1 MEFSVGGL
9 HFSSKFDSGNL
20 ARVVNVLSDNDDT
33 STTSAGLSK
42 PTQAKQNTCN
52 NNASGNVRVIELK
65 VDYDFK
71 VWTKPDCADTPF
83 ENGNRTWF
91 HFSVRGYAPAKLIRI
106 TVMNMNKQSKLY
118 SQGYCPFYRVVHS
131 TPSQSRWQRIRDKPA
146 WDYVDGQFILSFVHR
161 FMDPRGS
168 TTYFAFCFPWTY
180 SETQKQLSQIEGLF
194 GNQKVPPLT
203 TQEDDITGPTICS
216 RSMLD
221 ESSVAA
227 MQQQIYFHRELLCY
241 SLEGRRIDLLTITD
255 WSGLLEQR
263 EDFFDPLLF
272 PDRCTPRPWKFKHK
286 KGLQETIVDFG
297 NSEVTSN
304 QLRMSSCSERTTSTA
319 GDHISERS
327 RLAANSPATGF
338 SPEVVV
344 TLTSPPAIGH
354 SVSCTESDVSVPQVL
369 ITSKLPPPTLPSVF
383 SKDGDCCSQPRDA
396 GLPKQFSRSASICLQ
411 ADLEVNDTDMCDKTE
426 PLRCASRGPSVSNR
440 TIKNTTREQVKR
452 KTPTPT
458 STRRIRTMGKCQ
470 RTVSDV
476 SNRLSTIGKSCKSS
490 KLLSALKARRRP
502 LLKVDCLPCLFTK
515 LNATSLRLT
524 TTKSVCSGS
533 RRDKADRIRALL
545 GTPGSFVY
553 KPSKLWPT
561 TTSSV
566 DIVNKDRPPSQARG
580 SQEAHTNAV
589 ESSDVINRGGLK
601 HYSKEA
607 GEKTVAEQTGVM
619 RTVSLESLKVEC
631 KGENLL
637 HKATTQVLGLDVY
650 SFKPPDCE
658 PGNEGSDDE
667 SCGNIPK
674 AETDDLS
681 INAHYLNLMDQ
692 LRVFVEHYNIC
703 NGTPDAPSTV
713 EFGHVLEQLHRLRK
727 GDHLSDP
734 VLRCFKGSSGVA
746 FYLDLHGHCS
756 KRGCF
761 LYGNWLEREDD
772 MLNNVLFAVL
782 IGVNSGC
789 FDFGGCNFS
798 VRNMYQRDRKG
809 NLTKEGSGRVAIWK
823 HLGLIHCYTMECN
836 YNSGPM
842 MSRIARC
849 LYAAPPDE
857 GGRLTPPGT
866 FVGPYWTDVAN
877 SHGIRTLN
885 GNGPLPGLSLCTEA
899 SNNQPNQQQQPS
911 TTVAPTANTTPS
923 APVRFTPAHFEEVG
937 RAMLFAILDLNQTNP
952 WPRLSNLAGS
962 AAVPGVGLAP
972 PLTGLME
979 FSSMRCLRDW
989 VRRYIRSL
997 VNTASGGPSGQC
1009 MKGTNPKST
1018 SNEQCTGKHE
1028 SAVAPVNV
1036 MKSARTNQQRRS
1048 APLPSTVSSTS
1059 VHGAAINSNKS
1070 SGAQKELRTSSL
1082 PERRCPD
1089 AQRYT
1094 WNNPVLVTT
1103 NDSHSVAPRALEAL
1117 EHWSVFSGKLDC
1129 AMTSLRSKALQM
1141 HLEQFDATSP
1151 DASLSAVL
1159 STEGGN
1165 CQRKLSTKE
1174 TISLNVVAC
1183 TNNINTS
1190 NEVSTDHTKY
1200 TGETLGGN
1208 KNGRKGTEIQIRD
1221 VIANADCWNLHSS
1234 ALHES
1239 LLSPVPKKR
1248 QQKQR
1253 KQFETR
1259 SGTKIL
1265 PPAMLAK
1272 SSHSSRTSWPYKSVK
1287 WETDYDRQLLE
1298 TLTRRYFT
1306 RQTSTRYGRSS
1317 HLQGG
1322 GVGGGRA
1329 RQIIP
1334 EVAVEEG
1341 NCFDYFT
1348 TKSSKLF
1355 SVHKDRNPT
1364 VMRSKLN
1371 GREFTSVE
1379 TQKLPFAAHNLHEV
1393 KIGRDIKQ
1401 RDRTQWWRE

>member
-286 KGLQETIVDFG
+286 KVIFISSRVHPGETPSSHVFNGLLELLLRPTDARACQLRKQYVFKLIPMLNPDGVVRGHYRTDSRGVNLNRVYLEPDFLYYPSVYASKALMVYHHTRYGRAVPYANFLDAIWNDFNGIVREPSVRRSAASALKVEQLENKVITTPFSTTPISSKEIAICPINTTHMGENQMQKGLQETIVDFG

-1208 KNGRKGTEIQIRD
+1208 KNGR
-1221 VIANADCWNLHSS
+1221 
-1234 ALHES
+1234 
-1239 LLSPVPKKR
+1239 
-1248 QQKQR
+1248 
-1253 KQFETR
+1253 
-1259 SGTKIL
+1259 
-1265 PPAMLAK
+1265 
-1272 SSHSSRTSWPYKSVK
+1272 
-1287 WETDYDRQLLE
+1287 
-1298 TLTRRYFT
+1298 
-1306 RQTSTRYGRSS
+1306 
-1317 HLQGG
+1317 
-1322 GVGGGRA
+1322 
-1329 RQIIP
+1329 
-1334 EVAVEEG
+1334 
-1341 NCFDYFT
+1341 
-1348 TKSSKLF
+1348 
-1355 SVHKDRNPT
+1355 
-1364 VMRSKLN
+1364 
-1371 GREFTSVE
+1371 
-1379 TQKLPFAAHNLHEV
+1379 
-1393 KIGRDIKQ
+1393 
-1401 RDRTQWWRE
+1401 

>member
-1208 KNGRKGTEIQIRD
+1208 KNGR
-1221 VIANADCWNLHSS
+1221 
-1234 ALHES
+1234 
-1239 LLSPVPKKR
+1239 
-1248 QQKQR
+1248 
-1253 KQFETR
+1253 
-1259 SGTKIL
+1259 
-1265 PPAMLAK
+1265 
-1272 SSHSSRTSWPYKSVK
+1272 
-1287 WETDYDRQLLE
+1287 
-1298 TLTRRYFT
+1298 
-1306 RQTSTRYGRSS
+1306 
-1317 HLQGG
+1317 
-1322 GVGGGRA
+1322 
-1329 RQIIP
+1329 
-1334 EVAVEEG
+1334 
-1341 NCFDYFT
+1341 
-1348 TKSSKLF
+1348 
-1355 SVHKDRNPT
+1355 
-1364 VMRSKLN
+1364 
-1371 GREFTSVE
+1371 
-1379 TQKLPFAAHNLHEV
+1379 
-1393 KIGRDIKQ
+1393 
-1401 RDRTQWWRE
+1401 